1 MRRSEAFARLQEMMK
16 KNRLYLIIY
25 IWALLLAMPMLWSC
39 SSTSALKEGEQLF
52 TGLKP
57 IEYVNYEKSS
67 YADTTILEMENV
79 LASAPNGALFGSSY
93 YRMPFPVRLWVW
105 NAFSQSDGA
114 IAKWITKAF
123 GSKPKLMNN
132 VNPQLRA
139 QVAQN
144 QLAKF
149 GYFNSKVSYDV
160 ITGKNPK
167 TAKVAYQVDF
177 GHLWTLDSIQY
188 LGFPEAGK
196 HLLDSTLSLAVIKK
210 GDPFNVSKLEQERQ
224 RITRLFRNNGY
235 YYYKNGYASYLAD
248 TLSAPGKAQVR
259 LVMADS
265 IDTMVNNR
273 YYIGNVKF
281 NFRKLFNEELKDSF
295 VRGKLGF
302 FYNGRKIPIRPGIV
316 LKDLKLFPR
325 RLYKVENE
333 EAAKRHLQSMGLFS
347 YSSIQFTPRNEL
359 TLEQHLADGCAVYS
373 DTLDAQIDLVFDKP
387 YDFYVEANGKG
398 KTTGRVGPELVVG
411 LTKRNAF
418 RGGEKLDINL
428 HGSYE
433 WQTINKTGAKATH
446 INSYEYGSDVALVF
460 PRLITPWNLFRTM
473 SQNERRFRQGKYP
486 RRYYGTPTTTV
497 KASMN
502 VLNRASYFRR
512 HVVSGELTYDWATS
526 AQHHHSFSPLV
537 LSYEYMNSRSAA
549 FDSIISQHPYL
560 QISMRDQF
568 VPKMSYTY
576 TYNSPLDY
584 RSPITWSTTVSEAGN
599 ILATGYMIG
608 GRKWNEK
615 DKQMFRNPFAQ
626 FLKLETDFV
635 KSWRLTETS
644 CLVGHVNAGVIWSY
658 GNTEKAPYYEQFYV
672 GGANSIR
679 AFNVRSIGPGKYQP
693 ANSRYS
699 YIDQTGD
706 IKFVANV
713 EYRPKLWGDLYGAIF
728 LDMGNVWNMHEQ
740 EYSPNGKFEAKNFFK
755 QMAVGTGVGVRYD
768 MGMFVIR
775 LDWGVGL
782 HLPYD
787 TSKKGFYNIERFKDS
802 HSLHLAVGYPF

>member
-1 MRRSEAFARLQEMMK
+1 MK
-16 KNRLYLIIY
+16 RNRLYIIIY
-25 IWALLLAMPMLWSC
+25 IWVLAFAIPMLMSC
-39 SSTSALKEGEQLF
+39 SSTSALKDNEQLF

-57 IEYVNYEKSS
+57 IQYVDYEKSA
-67 YADTTILEMENV
+67 YADSTILEMENV

-93 YRMPFPVRLWVW
+93 YRTPFPVRLWIW
-105 NAFSQSDGA
+105 NAFSTSESGL
-114 IAKWITKAF
+114 AKWLTKAF
-123 GSKPKLMNN
+123 GSKPKLMSN
-132 VNPQLRA
+132 VNPELRA
-139 QVAQN
+139 QVAKN
-144 QLAKF
+144 QLSKF
-149 GYFNSKVSYDV
+149 GYFNSNVSYDV
-160 ITGKNPK
+160 VTGSNPK
-167 TAKVAYQVDF
+167 TAKVAYKVDF
-177 GHLWTLDSIQY
+177 GHLWTLDTVQY

-196 HLLDSTLSLAVIKK
+196 HLLDSTLNMAVIKK
-210 GDPFNVSKLEQERQ
+210 GVPFNVSKLEQERQ

-248 TLSAPGKAQVR
+248 TLSSPGKVQVR
-259 LVMADS
+259 LVLADS
-265 IDTMVNNR
+265 IDSMAHHR
-273 YYIGNVKF
+273 YYVGNVRF
-281 NFRKLFNEELKDSF
+281 NFRKQFNEELQDSF

-302 FYNGRKIPIRPGIV
+302 YYNGRKMPIRPGVV

-347 YSSIQFTPRNEL
+347 YNSIQFTPRNEPVV
-359 TLEQHLADGCAVYS
+359 EQHLEDGCEVYS

-387 YDFYVEANGKG
+387 YDFYIEANGKG
-398 KTTGRVGPELVVG
+398 KTTGRVGPEFVVG
-411 LTKRNAF
+411 LTKKNAF

-433 WQTINKTGAKATH
+433 WQTINKAGAKSTH

-460 PRLITPWNLFRTM
+460 PRVITPWNAFRTM
-473 SQNERRFRQGKYP
+473 AQNERRFRAGHYP

-549 FDSIISQHPYL
+549 FDSVISQHPYL

-576 TYNSPLDY
+576 TYNSPLNY
-584 RSPITWSTTVSEAGN
+584 RSPITWSTTISEAGN
-599 ILATGYMIG
+599 VLATGYLIAG
-608 GRKWNEK
+608 NKWNEK
-615 DKQMFRNPFAQ
+615 DKQMFKNPFAQ
-626 FLKLETDFV
+626 FLKFETDFV
-635 KSWRLTETS
+635 KYWRLTETS
-644 CLVGHVNAGVIWSY
+644 TLVGHVNAGVIWSY

-693 ANSRYS
+693 ANSKYS

-706 IKFVANV
+706 IKFVANL
-713 EYRPKLWGDLYGAIF
+713 EYRPKLWGDLYGALF

-740 EYSPNGKFEAKNFFK
+740 EYSPNGKFEAKNFLK
-755 QMAVGTGVGVRYD
+755 QMAVGTGIGVRYD

-782 HLPYD
+782 HLPYE
-787 TSKKGFYNIERFKDS
+787 TGKGGFYNIPKFKDS

>member
-1 MRRSEAFARLQEMMK
+1 
-16 KNRLYLIIY
+16 
-25 IWALLLAMPMLWSC
+25 
-39 SSTSALKEGEQLF
+39 
-52 TGLKP
+52 
-57 IEYVNYEKSS
+57 
-67 YADTTILEMENV
+67 
-79 LASAPNGALFGSSY
+79 
-93 YRMPFPVRLWVW
+93 
-105 NAFSQSDGA
+105 
-114 IAKWITKAF
+114 
-123 GSKPKLMNN
+123 
-132 VNPQLRA
+132 
-139 QVAQN
+139 
-144 QLAKF
+144 
-149 GYFNSKVSYDV
+149 
-160 ITGKNPK
+160 
-167 TAKVAYQVDF
+167 
-177 GHLWTLDSIQY
+177 
-188 LGFPEAGK
+188 
-196 HLLDSTLSLAVIKK
+196 
-210 GDPFNVSKLEQERQ
+210 
-224 RITRLFRNNGY
+224 
-235 YYYKNGYASYLAD
+235 
-248 TLSAPGKAQVR
+248 
-259 LVMADS
+259 
-265 IDTMVNNR
+265 
-273 YYIGNVKF
+273 
-281 NFRKLFNEELKDSF
+281 
-295 VRGKLGF
+295 
-302 FYNGRKIPIRPGIV
+302 
-316 LKDLKLFPR
+316 
-325 RLYKVENE
+325 
-333 EAAKRHLQSMGLFS
+333 
-347 YSSIQFTPRNEL
+347 
-359 TLEQHLADGCAVYS
+359 
-373 DTLDAQIDLVFDKP
+373 
-387 YDFYVEANGKG
+387 
-398 KTTGRVGPELVVG
+398 
-411 LTKRNAF
+411 
-418 RGGEKLDINL
+418 
-428 HGSYE
+428 
-433 WQTINKTGAKATH
+433 
-446 INSYEYGSDVALVF
+446 
-460 PRLITPWNLFRTM
+460 
-473 SQNERRFRQGKYP
+473 
-486 RRYYGTPTTTV
+486 
-497 KASMN
+497 MN

-713 EYRPKLWGDLYGAIF
+713 EYRPKLWGDLYGAVF

-740 EYSPNGKFEAKNFFK
+740 EYSPNGKFEARNFFK